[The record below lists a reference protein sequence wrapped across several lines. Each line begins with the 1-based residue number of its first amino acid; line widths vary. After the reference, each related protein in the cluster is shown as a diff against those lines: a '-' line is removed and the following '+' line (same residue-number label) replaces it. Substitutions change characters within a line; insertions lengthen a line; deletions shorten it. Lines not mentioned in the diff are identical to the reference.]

1 MFCDQILLKCLLLF
15 SGQIV
20 SVVCLVRTETITTGD
35 HLWSPAGIISSV
47 AISRLH
53 STVVKSE
60 HFNRVHSFKQAQISS
75 ITH

>member
-47 AISRLH
+47 ADLPSP
-53 STVVKSE
+53 SPVVK
-60 HFNRVHSFKQAQISS
+60 Q
-75 ITH
+75 